1 MILYGQYDSPFVRR
15 VGVAMEL
22 YDFAFE
28 HHPWSVFGDAERL
41 AAVNPLRRVPA
52 LALEGGETL
61 IDSAAILDALDDL
74 VGEARALVPA
84 RGPHRRAVLKVC
96 ALGSGLADKAVSLVY
111 ERAVHGRA
119 TPAWEDRCRRQ
130 IGDVLAVLED
140 QRAASPGPWWFGER
154 PTHADIMVGCALT
167 FLGEAHPDMVD
178 PDARPTLAAHAA
190 RCEAMP
196 VFQRIRQPFHVV
208 PPAGPAADIDA

>member
-15 VGVAMEL
+15 VAVALEL
-22 YDFAFE
+22 YELAFE
-28 HHPWSVFGDAERL
+28 HRPWSVFGDVERL

-52 LALEGGETL
+52 LTLEGGETL
-61 IDSAAILDALDDL
+61 IDSAAILDALDEI

-84 RGPHRRAVLKVC
+84 GGAERRAVLKVC

-130 IGDVLAVLED
+130 IGDVLTVLED
-140 QRAASPGPWWFGER
+140 QRAAAPGPWWFGER
-154 PTHADIMVGCALT
+154 LTHADIMVGCALR
-167 FLGEAHPDMVD
+167 FLGEAHPDLGD
-178 PDARPTLAAHAA
+178 LAARPALGAHAA

-208 PPAGPAADIDA
+208 PPASPAADVVA